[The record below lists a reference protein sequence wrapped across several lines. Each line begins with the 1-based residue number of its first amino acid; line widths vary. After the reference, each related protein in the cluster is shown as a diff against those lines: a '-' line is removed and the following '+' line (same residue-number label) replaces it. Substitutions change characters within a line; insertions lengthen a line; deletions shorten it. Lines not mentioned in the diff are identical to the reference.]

1 MRRIESG
8 VHDRELRHQRF
19 ELRAVALN
27 DAGEILHLVL
37 GLFQIGALPLP
48 QLAGILDALFETG
61 HFGAGAVEARLDRAQ
76 GLSLRGLIDANAL
89 DTGLR
94 LAQVREHR
102 VHGRFAACRLRIANA
117 RLQVQSLQTQRQQFS
132 LQLALLLLEHL
143 VPARGGRLPLQVAD
157 LLLHLLAQIIQP
169 VQILAGLRNS
179 TFRFAAPLLVARN
192 AGRLFEERA
201 QVIRPRLD
209 DPGDHALLDDRV
221 AAGAKARTQE
231 QLGDVLAAHLDAV
244 DVVIRGPVA
253 ADGAPQRHLVVV
265 RVGAADLAF
274 RIVEHQLNRRGT
286 ERFACGGAVENHVRH
301 RLTAQVLGRDLTHH
315 PAYGID
321 DVRFAAAV
329 RTHHTRQA
337 AGKGHGRRIDKGF
350 EACNLEFR

>member
-1 MRRIESG
+1 MRRIETG
-8 VHDRELRHQRF
+8 IHDREFRHQRF

-37 GLFQIGALPLP
+37 GLLQIGTLPLP
-48 QLAGILDALFETG
+48 QLAGILDALLETG
-61 HFGAGAVEARLDRAQ
+61 HFGAGAVEACLDGAQ
-76 GLSLRGLIDANAL
+76 GLGLRGLIDANAL

-102 VHGRFAACRLRIANA
+102 VHGRFAARRFRIANA
-117 RLQVQSLQTQRQQFS
+117 RLQVQSLQTQRQQFG

-143 VPARGGRLPLQVAD
+143 VAARGGRLPLQMAD

-169 VQILAGLRNS
+169 VQVLAGLGNS
-179 TFRFAAPLLVARN
+179 ILRFAAPLLVARN

-201 QVIRPRLD
+201 QIIRPRLD

-221 AAGAKARTQE
+221 TAGAEARAQE

-244 DVVIRGPVA
+244 DVVVRGSIA

-274 RIVEHQLNRRGT
+274 RIVEHQLNRCGT
-286 ERFACGGAVENHVRH
+286 ERFACGGAVENDVGH
-301 RLTAQVLGRDLTHH
+301 RLAAQMLGGDLTHH
-315 PAYGID
+315 PAHGID

-337 AGKGHGRRIDKGF
+337 AGKGHRGRIDKGF